1 MNERRRPEHELL
13 DGKLEALLRT
23 LPEEEPPADLTRR
36 IMAQVLAAE
45 EAPVQQGAQV
55 QTRAQKQSQQPSR
68 QRAPQA
74 LPQRPQ
80 ALASPE
86 PLTPQ
91 PQPLALPQPLTP
103 RQPLPPWQLGL
114 ALTAAAA
121 VALFVVVSSWPAP
134 AELILS
140 VGATLARAAGSALDW
155 LHTGVR
161 LLGTLLDNVDGAL
174 AAIWTVVR
182 AGTRAAAAAAGPLI
196 LPAAGAT
203 VPLQLLL
210 WAMLRTRRDPA

>member
-86 PLTPQ
+86 PLTP
-91 PQPLALPQPLTP
+91 

-161 LLGTLLDNVDGAL
+161 LLGTLLDNVGGAL

-203 VPLQLLL
+203 VLLQLLL

>member
-1 MNERRRPEHELL
+1 MGQLQ
-13 DGKLEALLRT
+13 KLPGVVQRAGGQDAGQHPR
-23 LPEEEPPADLTRR
+23 DLFHP
-36 IMAQVLAAE
+36 VLAGQSPDRDRRA
-45 EAPVQQGAQV
+45 AFARAFGDQQVVVSHGGQLRQV
-55 QTRAQKQSQQPSR
+55 RHGND
-68 QRAPQA
+68 
-74 LPQRPQ
+74 LPRGRHRP
-80 ALASPE
+80 
-86 PLTPQ
+86 
-91 PQPLALPQPLTP
+91 
-103 RQPLPPWQLGL
+103 QPLPPWQLGL

-161 LLGTLLDNVDGAL
+161 LLGTLLDNVGGAL

-203 VPLQLLL
+203 VLLQLLL

>member
-1 MNERRRPEHELL
+1 
-13 DGKLEALLRT
+13 
-23 LPEEEPPADLTRR
+23 
-36 IMAQVLAAE
+36 QVLAAE

-55 QTRAQKQSQQPSR
+55 QTRAQKQSQQLSR

-103 RQPLPPWQLGL
+103 RQPLPPRQLGP

-134 AELILS
+134 ADLLLS
-140 VGATLARAAGSALDW
+140 VGATLARAAGAALGW

-161 LLGTLLDNVDGAL
+161 RLGTLLDNVGGAL

-182 AGTRAAAAAAGPLI
+182 AGTRAAAAAGPLI

-203 VPLQLLL
+203 VLLQLLL

>member
-1 MNERRRPEHELL
+1 RWGACGGRGGPRNERRGPEHELL

-45 EAPVQQGAQV
+45 EAPVKQGAQV

-161 LLGTLLDNVDGAL
+161 PLGTLLDHVRGAL
-174 AAIWTVVR
+174 R
-182 AGTRAAAAAAGPLI
+182 ADGTR
-196 LPAAGAT
+196 
-203 VPLQLLL
+203 
-210 WAMLRTRRDPA
+210 

>member
-1 MNERRRPEHELL
+1 LL

-68 QRAPQA
+68 QRAPQ
-74 LPQRPQ
+74 
-80 ALASPE
+80 
-86 PLTPQ
+86 
-91 PQPLALPQPLTP
+91 ALPQPLTP

-161 LLGTLLDNVDGAL
+161 LLGTLLDNVGGAL